1 MTLGSCQVW
10 RRLVTIVPGTL
21 EAPGPYPD
29 VMAAPAY
36 PPRPERQEWDGM
48 GNNGTG
54 IKISAG
60 DTPEGHQFSFE
71 SASGMGKMGKKWD
84 RMGQIQ
90 SHFSRASFPL
100 TLGQVPAPDLSGQM
114 RLPCSRLDARPVPGI
129 QSLRPPVIG
138 AVMFVGV

>member
-1 MTLGSCQVW
+1 
-10 RRLVTIVPGTL
+10 
-21 EAPGPYPD
+21 
-29 VMAAPAY
+29 MAAPAY
-36 PPRPERQEWDGM
+36 PPRPERQEWETM
-48 GNNGTG
+48 GPESKFLPGTHPKG
-54 IKISAG
+54 TNSALNPPPG
-60 DTPEGHQFSFE
+60 WE
-71 SASGMGKMGKKWD
+71 KWD

-114 RLPCSRLDARPVPGI
+114 RLPRSRLDARPVPGI